1 MSRTSGRP
9 ASANHPG
16 GAVSGPG
23 TRILVADGLAEE
35 GLARLRVG
43 AEVLVHTGVAEDAL
57 AAALPDVDALIV
69 RSRTQVS
76 AAALTDATRLRVIAR
91 AGVGVD
97 NIDVEAATRQ
107 GILVLNAPESSTTA
121 AAEHTLALLL
131 ALARRIPRAQIALAA
146 GRWTREQF
154 IGTELSGKVLG
165 VVGLGKI
172 GSGVARRAL
181 AFGMRVIAHDPY
193 VSKERARRL
202 GVELGAWDEV
212 LAQSDVLTLHT
223 PLARETAA
231 LIGADELAAMKPGA
245 LLVNCARG
253 GLVDEEA
260 LLAALQAGRI
270 GGAALDVFALEPP
283 PPDYPLLAHPRVV
296 ATPHLGAST
305 VEAQR
310 SIAVDIADQ
319 VLAALRGEPV
329 HGAVNAPA
337 LREETWRRLDPFM
350 HLTRSLG
357 TLSRQLAD
365 GQLITIALRY
375 EGEVAGA
382 DTAALTASFLAGLLG
397 GVSEETVNLVNAGLI
412 AKERGLRVSETHSD
426 LCEDFTSEIVAE
438 IETSRGLLKLG
449 GTLFGHREPRIT
461 RLNEWRLD
469 LAPAEHMLFIWNED
483 RPGMIGVVGTILGRH
498 RVNIANMHVGRRNM
512 GGSAVM
518 ILTLDAPAT
527 VAAVGEIRRAGS
539 IARATPVRV

>member
-1 MSRTSGRP
+1 MSRASGRP
-9 ASANHPG
+9 ANTDHPG
-16 GAVSGPG
+16 GPVPGPG
-23 TRILVADGLAEE
+23 TRILVADGLADE
-35 GLARLRVG
+35 GLARLRG
-43 AEVLVHTGVAEDAL
+43 AAEVLVHAGVAEDAL
-57 AAALPDVDALIV
+57 ATALPDVDALIV

-76 AAALTDATRLRVIAR
+76 ATALKEATRLRVIAR

-97 NIDVEAATRQ
+97 NIDVDAATRQ
-107 GILVLNAPESSTTA
+107 GILVLNAPESSTIA
-121 AAEHTLALLL
+121 AAEHTIAMLL
-131 ALARRIPRAQIALAA
+131 ALARRIPQAHAALAA

-154 IGTELSGKVLG
+154 VGTELSGKILG

-172 GSGVARRAL
+172 GSEVTRRAV
-181 AFGMRVIAHDPY
+181 AFGMRVVAYDPY
-193 VSKERARRL
+193 VTEERARRL
-202 GVELGAWDEV
+202 GVELATWDEV
-212 LAQSDVLTLHT
+212 LAQSDVLTLHA
-223 PLARETAA
+223 PLARETEA
-231 LIGADELAAMKPGA
+231 LIGPHELAAMKPGT

-260 LLAALQAGRI
+260 LLAALQRGQI
-270 GGAALDVFALEPP
+270 GGAALDVFAQEPP
-283 PPDYPLLAHPRVV
+283 PVGYPLLAHPRVV

-357 TLSRQLAD
+357 TLSQQLAD

-375 EGEVAGA
+375 EGEVARA
-382 DTAALTASFLAGLLG
+382 DTAALTASFLAGLLVR
-397 GVSEETVNLVNAGLI
+397 VSEETVNLVNAGVI
-412 AKERGLRVSETHSD
+412 AKERGLGISETHTD
-426 LCEDFTSEIVAE
+426 LCEDFTSEIIAE
-438 IETSRGLLKLG
+438 IETSRGILRLG
-449 GTLFGHREPRIT
+449 GTLFGHREARIT

-483 RPGMIGVVGTILGRH
+483 RPGMIGAVGTILGRH
-498 RVNIANMHVGRRNM
+498 RVNIANMHVGRRTM

-518 ILTLDAPAT
+518 ILTLDAPAAD
-527 VAAVGEIRRAGS
+527 AAVGEIRRADG
-539 IARATPVRV
+539 IARAMPVRV